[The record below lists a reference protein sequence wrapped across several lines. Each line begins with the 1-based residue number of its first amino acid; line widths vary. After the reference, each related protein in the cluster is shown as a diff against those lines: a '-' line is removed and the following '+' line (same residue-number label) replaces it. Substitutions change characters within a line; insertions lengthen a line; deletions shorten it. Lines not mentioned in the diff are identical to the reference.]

1 MSDSK
6 ARETLYKEI
15 RKLSTTVA
23 DATAAAV
30 ATGSMPNT
38 THTIAVYDDEGNI
51 LGYVPLYANA
61 DLS

>member
-15 RKLSTTVA
+15 RKLHANSNDVT
-23 DATAAAV
+23 ATNV
-30 ATGSMPNT
+30 EHGNMPNA
-38 THTIAVYDDEGNI
+38 THTVAVYDDDGSI
-51 LGYVPLYANA
+51 LGYVPLFQNA